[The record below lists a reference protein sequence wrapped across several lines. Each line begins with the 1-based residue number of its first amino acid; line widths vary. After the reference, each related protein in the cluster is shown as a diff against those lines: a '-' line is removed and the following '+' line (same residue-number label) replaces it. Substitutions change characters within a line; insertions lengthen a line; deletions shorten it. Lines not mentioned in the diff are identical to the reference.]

1 VISRLSSV
9 CLLQIL
15 FFCNGSLNAQE
26 RQTQEQDVL
35 KDAPRVI
42 VVQGAISR
50 NLLRSLRGLLREDAS
65 DVFPAGLIVLLDS
78 PGGDGFAAME
88 LGELL
93 RRAKAHVFVTG
104 QCASACVLVLA
115 SGVVRGAAAYTVG
128 LHRGR
133 VTVSYADGKVKKE
146 LQPQN
151 DLEAARVFREFEI
164 AARQYLSRMG
174 LSPLVFETMQKFE
187 RRSVYRLNNQE
198 MRDYDVVGIEPQY
211 LLERTR
217 QFPLL
222 TQSQGITPTEL
233 THRVQRVPIRCGGLS
248 ADKIAFVECY
258 RNALINSK

>member
-1 VISRLSSV
+1 MTGRLFSV

-15 FFCNGSLNAQE
+15 FFCSGSLEAREGQVQAQKTME
-26 RQTQEQDVL
+26 DT
-35 KDAPRVI
+35 PRVI
-42 VVQGAISR
+42 AVQGAISR
-50 NLLRSLRGLLREDAS
+50 NLLRSLRGLLSKDLTDS
-65 DVFPAGLIVLLDS
+65 FPAGLIVLLDS

-115 SGVVRGAAAYTVG
+115 SGVVRGAGAYTVG

-133 VTVSYADGKVKKE
+133 VTVSYADGKVKRE

-151 DLEAARVFREFEI
+151 DPEAARVFREFET

-174 LSPLVFETMQKFE
+174 LSPVVFETMQKFE

-198 MRDYDVVGIEPQY
+198 MRDYGVVGVEPQY
-211 LLERTR
+211 LIERTQ

-222 TQSQGITPTEL
+222 TQSNGITPIGFMQ
-233 THRVQRVPIRCGGLS
+233 RIQRVPVRCAGLDR
-248 ADKIAFVECY
+248 DKIAFVECY
-258 RNALINSK
+258 RNALISSK

>member
-1 VISRLSSV
+1 VKGRL
-9 CLLQIL
+9 LAIGL
-15 FFCNGSLNAQE
+15 FQVLWFCSASLSAQE
-26 RQTQEQDVL
+26 GPAKAQDAAQ
-35 KDAPRVI
+35 DTPRVI

-50 NLLRSLRGLLREDAS
+50 NLLRSLRGVLREEAS
-65 DVFPAGLIVLLDS
+65 DIFPAGLIVLLDS

-115 SGVVRGAAAYTVG
+115 SGVVRGAGAYTVG

-133 VTVSYADGKVKKE
+133 VTVSYADGKVKQE

-151 DLEAARVFREFEI
+151 DPEAARVFREFET

-174 LSPLVFETMQKFE
+174 MSPLVFETMQKFE

-198 MRDYDVVGIEPQY
+198 MRDYGVVGIEPQY
-211 LLERTR
+211 LMERTQ

-222 TQSQGITPTEL
+222 TQSHGITPTEL
-233 THRVQRVPIRCGGLS
+233 TDRVQRVPIRCGGLS

-258 RNALINSK
+258 RNALISPK